1 MNFISAAKVMAVG
14 TACKTGASLARIFDG
29 GALERKCQDSL
40 VASCP
45 GTIADNN
52 DCSDVLKCAYA
63 LLKGDP
69 NTPASPCE
77 LAAISLAQTAIALK
91 DVITPP
97 ETRNPAAAAF
107 AVAKAQ
113 RCLAS
118 VAGQCLSG

>member
-1 MNFISAAKVMAVG
+1 MVAG
-14 TACKTGASLARIFDG
+14 TACKAGATLAKAFDG
-29 GALERKCQDSL
+29 GALEKKCQDSL

-45 GTIADNN
+45 GGIANN
-52 DCSDVLKCAYA
+52 DDCNDVLKCAYA

-77 LAAISLAQTAIALK
+77 LAAISIAQTAIALK
-91 DVITPP
+91 DVIAPP
-97 ETRNPAAAAF
+97 EERNPAAAAF